1 MGKISEKIYKNF
13 IESESKAGIILIFC
27 VLISMIIANS
37 SLGVYF
43 NEFLNFKLGFA
54 SNGLDLKYSSL
65 SWINDGLMAVFF
77 LYVGLEIKREIV
89 DGELKSIKQAS
100 LPIVAALGGML
111 VPALLFALVNIG
123 STTSK
128 GWGIPMATDI
138 AFAIGI
144 LSVLGNRVPNSLK
157 IFLTALAIVDD
168 LGAILVIAVFYTADL
183 HFTYLLFAAGVFA
196 FQMAMNYIGVKK
208 LIFYIIPGMVLWYLI
223 HHSGIHATIAGVLTA
238 IAVPASSKKGVHS
251 PLEKLEHVLSSP
263 VSFVIMPLFAL
274 ANTNIRFESEMLK
287 GLTNP
292 LGLGILAGL
301 VIGKPLGITVASW
314 IAIKLKIAKKPS
326 KASWMQLSAVSM
338 LGGIGFTMSIFVSI
352 LSFASPLFQL
362 EAKFSVLIASI
373 IAAAAG
379 YIVLN
384 YLSKIQAPVLAKKKA
399 PKAKSSTIELSDEYL
414 GKEFEMSR

>member
-1 MGKISEKIYKNF
+1 MRKLSTKIYKKF
-13 IESESKAGIILIFC
+13 IETESKAGIILIIC
-27 VLISMIIANS
+27 VLVSIMIANS
-37 SLGVYF
+37 SLGYYF
-43 NEFLNFKLGFA
+43 NEFLNTKLGFEL
-54 SNGLDLKYSSL
+54 NGIDLRYSSL

-89 DGELKSIKQAS
+89 EGELKSVKQAS
-100 LPIVAALGGML
+100 LPIVAAIGGML
-111 VPALLFALVNIG
+111 VPALLFALINYG
-123 STTSK
+123 SDSSK

-183 HFTYLLFAAGVFA
+183 HFTYLLFATGVFA
-196 FQMAMNYIGVKK
+196 FQMALNYFGVKK
-208 LIFYIIPGMVLWYLI
+208 LVYYIIPGMVLWYFI

-238 IAVPASSKKGVHS
+238 IAIPATSKKNAHS
-251 PLEKLEHVLSSP
+251 PLEKLETLLSNP
-263 VSFVIMPLFAL
+263 VSYMIMPLFAL

-301 VIGKPLGITVASW
+301 VIGKPLGITLASW
-314 IAIKLKIAKKPS
+314 IAIKLKIAKKPNQANW
-326 KASWMQLSAVSM
+326 KQLSAVSM

-373 IAAAAG
+373 IAAASG
-379 YIVLN
+379 YILLN
-384 YLSKIQAPVLAKKKA
+384 YLSKKQVVKVVPVKAKKEVKDYN
-399 PKAKSSTIELSDEYL
+399 TENLELSI
-414 GKEFEMSR
+414 

>member
-1 MGKISEKIYKNF
+1 MRSISTKIYKKF
-13 IESESKAGIILIFC
+13 LETESKAGIILIFC
-27 VLISMIIANS
+27 VLISILVANS
-37 SLGVYF
+37 GLGLYF
-43 NEFLNFKLGFA
+43 NEFLNLKLGIETA
-54 SNGLDLKYSSL
+54 GIDLNFTSL

-77 LYVGLEIKREIV
+77 LYVGLEIKREVV

-100 LPIVAALGGML
+100 LPIIAAIGGML
-111 VPALLFALVNIG
+111 VPALFFALVNIG
-123 STTSK
+123 GITAK

-168 LGAILVIAVFYTADL
+168 LGAILVIAVFYTSDL

-196 FQMAMNYIGVKK
+196 FQMALNYFGVRK

-238 IAVPASSKKGVHS
+238 IAIPATSEKRKHS
-251 PLEKLEHVLSSP
+251 PLEKLESLLSNP
-263 VSFVIMPLFAL
+263 VSYIIMPLFAL
-274 ANTNIRFESEMLK
+274 ANTNIKFESEMIK

-301 VIGKPLGITVASW
+301 FIGKPVGITLASW
-314 IAIKLKIAKKPS
+314 IAIKLKLAKKPRA
-326 KASWMQLSAVSM
+326 ASWKQLSGVAM

-362 EAKFSVLIASI
+362 EAKFSILIASI
-373 IAAAAG
+373 TSAVAG
-379 YIVLN
+379 YMFLN
-384 YLSKIQAPVLAKKKA
+384 YLSKKQAPELVKKKIV
-399 PKAKSSTIELSDEYL
+399 KDKKGYDTNEKLELA
-414 GKEFEMSR
+414 